1 MRRRWMCVP
10 MMLLALVLSA
20 CGGTGAG
27 SRAEQLALDMRGAY
41 LAMTACTASMEV
53 TADYGSRV
61 YDYGIDVSWE
71 KEGDTVLTVTAP
83 ENIAGVTARLRH
95 LRRRLLWREGFP
107 HEIGLFLGYP
117 PEDVQGFLADP
128 GGGRCKLCGHWKVY
142 HDVEGA
148 RRQFARFDCSREAL
162 CSRLRAGMTLSQL
175 FGVRETPAA

>member
-1 MRRRWMCVP
+1 MEREAFERALAYHCAP
-10 MMLLALVLSA
+10 ALVGLRCACVISLSSA
-20 CGGTGAG
+20 DYPALPRVAGRYTRLLERRGYPTGAG
-27 SRAEQLALDMRGAY
+27 LAAL
-41 LAMTACTASMEV
+41 
-53 TADYGSRV
+53 
-61 YDYGIDVSWE
+61 
-71 KEGDTVLTVTAP
+71 
-83 ENIAGVTARLRH
+83 LRH

-148 RRQFARFDCSREAL
+148 RRQFARFDRSREAL

>member
-1 MRRRWMCVP
+1 MKAAGCCWYTERSCWRRICRGGRRFPCCNGGAIQRGRG
-10 MMLLALVLSA
+10 LA
-20 CGGTGAG
+20 
-27 SRAEQLALDMRGAY
+27 AL
-41 LAMTACTASMEV
+41 
-53 TADYGSRV
+53 
-61 YDYGIDVSWE
+61 
-71 KEGDTVLTVTAP
+71 
-83 ENIAGVTARLRH
+83 LRH

-148 RRQFARFDCSREAL
+148 RRAVRPV
-162 CSRLRAGMTLSQL
+162 RLQPGGAVQPPAGGVTLSQL